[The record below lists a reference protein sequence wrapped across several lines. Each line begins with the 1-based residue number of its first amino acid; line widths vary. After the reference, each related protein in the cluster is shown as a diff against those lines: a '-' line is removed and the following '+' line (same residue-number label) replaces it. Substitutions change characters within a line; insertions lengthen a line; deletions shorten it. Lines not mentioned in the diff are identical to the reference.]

1 MQDAQQV
8 VLADKPAIAE
18 ASLRLDP
25 SVRDELLKQLS
36 TLAAVYHKLPASFVK
51 MRRAA
56 VHRAEDLEELRAARE
71 GAGGDG
77 DGEATLAGT
86 SGTAIDD
93 DGPPSESTASGA
105 VGAEASGVVGDL
117 LGGLDAPVRS
127 CVVCSIVCYGCV
139 LWMCAVLCAVVVCC
153 GCKSAS
159 CGTHSLMCAPDAPRD
174 SSASPEYSRAYL
186 RGCMSRKT

>member
-25 SVRDELLKQLS
+25 EVRDALLKQLS

-56 VHRAEDLEELRAARE
+56 VHRAEDLEELRAQR
-71 GAGGDG
+71 AGGDG
-77 DGEATLAGT
+77 EGEGALASAV
-86 SGTAIDD
+86 SGAGAPLD

-105 VGAEASGVVGDL
+105 VGGEASAAVGDL
-117 LGGLDAPVRS
+117 LGGLDDAPV
-127 CVVCSIVCYGCV
+127 CSV
-139 LWMCAVLCAVVVCC
+139 LGAVASWM
-153 GCKSAS
+153 
-159 CGTHSLMCAPDAPRD
+159 PFR
-174 SSASPEYSRAYL
+174 EQ
-186 RGCMSRKT
+186 